1 MPLFF
6 ILTNTALTIIVA
18 LGIHSFSQSLF
29 WSIIGSL
36 VITGSASANPIF
48 ALLAYPAIE
57 YFFNK
62 NGLTIYSGLTIG
74 ITLAQLGFLYLA
86 VKNADNRTIE

>member
-6 ILTNTALTIIVA
+6 ILTNTALSIIVA
-18 LGIHSFSQSLF
+18 LGIHSFSQSWL

-48 ALLAYPAIE
+48 ALLAYPAVE
-57 YFFNK
+57 FFFNK
-62 NGLTIYSGLTIG
+62 GGLTIYSILTVG
-74 ITLAQLGFLYLA
+74 ITLAQMVFLYLV
-86 VKNADNRTIE
+86 VKNSNEA

>member
-6 ILTNTALTIIVA
+6 ISTNTALTIIVA
-18 LGIHSFSQSLF
+18 LGIHSFSESWLL
-29 WSIIGSL
+29 SIIGAL

-62 NGLTIYSGLTIG
+62 AGLTIYSALTVG
-74 ITLAQLGFLYLA
+74 ITLSQLAFVYLA
-86 VKNADNRTIE
+86 VKNSTET

>member
-18 LGIHSFSQSLF
+18 LGIHAFSQSWL
-29 WSIIGSL
+29 WSIIGAL

-62 NGLTIYSGLTIG
+62 GGFTIYSGLTVG
-74 ITLAQLGFLYLA
+74 ITLSQLAFVYLV
-86 VKNADNRTIE
+86 VKNSK